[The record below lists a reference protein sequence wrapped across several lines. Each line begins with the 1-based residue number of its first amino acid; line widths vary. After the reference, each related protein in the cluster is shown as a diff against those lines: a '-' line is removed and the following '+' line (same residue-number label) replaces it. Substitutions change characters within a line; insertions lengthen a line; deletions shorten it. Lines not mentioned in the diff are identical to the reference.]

1 MITGKEFLI
10 DMRNTNKQPTFKI
23 RLLQIF
29 VTMIILQGA
38 AIVFTFY
45 QQTKNM
51 ALDLSSQITNEI
63 VEKTEE
69 RVSSYL
75 SVPASLTRTT
85 STIVNYDNIID
96 GHEDLWR
103 YMWQP
108 LIMTP
113 QIESFFIADTRG
125 SYVQVRRSPRL
136 ATRTIDRNIEPVL
149 DRRFYRDEQY
159 QIVETTEK
167 NATFDPRLRPW
178 YKNISEDL
186 NIQQRY
192 YWTDAYIGTTSQKPV
207 IGCAFPVL
215 NEEEDLGA
223 VVCVNIPLENLSLF
237 LSKQNISE
245 NSFVFII
252 DSKDNIIAFPDFDKV
267 VLQISGSEELRLR
280 NFSEIEIPHLKNA
293 YLHSIGGDQEFFLK
307 EKTDNYFITIKS
319 ISSEIGLN
327 WRIITAIP
335 ESELLQ
341 NVYLIIKRI
350 LIVFITIFIISI
362 IFIIIV
368 SSRITK
374 PIVELSLK
382 NEKLQNFDLDLGPR
396 VKSSIREISRMSDS
410 LFNAAAG
417 LTAFKKYV
425 PADLVR
431 NLIATGQEANV
442 GGIPKHLT
450 VFFTD
455 IEGFTSISEKIAPDL
470 LMHHLSEYFDNL
482 SNIIMEQNGTIDKY
496 IGDSIMAFWGA
507 PISNTNSEI
516 DSCRAALACQKV
528 LTKLNKQWTELDKPV
543 MNTRIGIASGD
554 VIVGNMGSNER
565 INYSVIGD
573 NVNLA
578 SRLEGI
584 NKYYGTKIII
594 SSRVYYQIKDHFYCR
609 FLDNAAVLGKNK
621 GVEIYEL
628 IAPKTE
634 VLDSLQQQFLAWYA
648 KGIDAYLKKE
658 WKEALKYFLG
668 IRKKLNITDKS
679 VELFIT
685 RCLYFHKNEH
695 ILPDDWDGVTRFS
708 KK

>member
-1 MITGKEFLI
+1 
-10 DMRNTNKQPTFKI
+10 MRDTNRQSTFKI

-29 VTMIILQGA
+29 VTMIILQGF

-51 ALDLSSQITNEI
+51 ALDLSNRITDEI

-96 GHEDLWR
+96 GHEDLWN

-113 QIESFFIADTRG
+113 QLESFFIADTTG
-125 SYVQVRRSPRL
+125 NYVQVRRTPRL
-136 ATRTIDRNIEPVL
+136 ATRTIDRNIEPVI
-149 DRRFYRDEQY
+149 DRRIYRSENY
-159 QIVETTEK
+159 EIEEITEK
-167 NATFDPRLRPW
+167 AASFDPRIRPW
-178 YKNISEDL
+178 YTNISEDE
-186 NIQQRY
+186 NIEQEY

-207 IGCAFPVL
+207 IGCAYPIL
-215 NEEEDLGA
+215 NDDGNLGA
-223 VVCVNIPLENLSLF
+223 VACVNIPLENLSLF

-245 NSFVFII
+245 NSLVFII
-252 DSKDNIIAFPDFDKV
+252 DSNDNVIAFPDFSKV
-267 VLQISGSEELRLR
+267 VLQVSGSDQLRLR
-280 NFSEIEIPHLKNA
+280 NFGEIDIPHLKQA
-293 YLHSIGGDQEFFLK
+293 YLKTTDEDQEFFL
-307 EKTDNYFITIKS
+307 EENNENYFITIKS
-319 ISSEIGLN
+319 IPSEIGLN
-327 WRIITAIP
+327 WRIITSIP
-335 ESELLQ
+335 ERELLQ
-341 NVYLIIKRI
+341 NVFAIIRRI
-350 LIVFITIFIISI
+350 IFVFIGIFIVSIVSI
-362 IFIIIV
+362 III
-368 SSRITK
+368 SGRITR
-374 PIVELSLK
+374 PIVELSFK
-382 NEKLQNFDLDLGPR
+382 NEKLQNFDLELGQR
-396 VKSSIREISRMSDS
+396 VNSSIREISQMSDS

-455 IEGFTSISEKIAPDL
+455 IAGFTSISEKSAPDF
-470 LMHHLSEYFDNL
+470 LMQHLSEYFDNL
-482 SNIIMEQNGTIDKY
+482 SNIIMKNNGTIDKY

-507 PISNTNSEI
+507 PMANENSEI
-516 DSCRAALACQKV
+516 DSCRAALACQNV
-528 LTKLNKQWTELDKPV
+528 LDELNKEWSESDKPV

-554 VIVGNMGSNER
+554 VVVGNMGSSER

-573 NVNLA
+573 SVNLA

-594 SSRVYYQIKDHFYCR
+594 SSRVYYKVKDHFHTR
-609 FLDNAAVLGKNK
+609 FLDIAAVLGKNE
-621 GVEIYEL
+621 GVHIYEL

-634 VLDSLQQQFLAWYA
+634 KLDKKKQQFLLWYK
-648 KGIDAYLKKE
+648 KGICAYLNKE
-658 WKEALKYFLG
+658 WDEALKCFLT
-668 IRKKLNITDKS
+668 IQKKIISDDKS
-679 VELFIT
+679 VELFIK
-685 RCLYFHKNEH
+685 RCVHFRKNGH
-695 ILPDDWDGVTRFS
+695 LLPEDWDGVYRFS